1 MQVLKALARTAAVAA
16 AVAVC
21 FSGPA
26 AAQENW
32 PAKPLRLIVPFPAGG
47 SSDQLGRLMAKELGQ
62 RLGQPVQVENTDS
75 KGTKAAAGV
84 APDGY
89 TLVLSGVG
97 TNAISHALNPQLDY
111 DSLKDFVHISQL
123 SEGPNVLVVGAASPL
138 QSLPELIATGKA
150 QPGKLTYAQVHASSG
165 HLAMELLKQTISTCV
180 AGSAGARNCTMLG
193 LTGVPFTGAKPA
205 LDAVMDNKVGM
216 MFTNLDAVAPHVRS
230 GKLRALAV
238 TSLFRNPQLPDVPSI
253 SEAGYPGFKAVSWVG
268 ISAPAGTPPAVV
280 ARLEKEMENAFKAS
294 DTRKQLEAQGLVVV
308 VSRSAE
314 YTDFI
319 RKEIE
324 RWRRVVKVAGVQ
336 TPP

>member
-1 MQVLKALARTAAVAA
+1 MQFLNAAVCVLAALSASFALPALA
-16 AVAVC
+16 
-21 FSGPA
+21 
-26 AAQENW
+26 QETW
-32 PAKPLRLIVPFPAGG
+32 PTKPLRLIIPFPAGG

-62 RLGQPVQVENTDS
+62 KLGQPVQVENTDS
-75 KGTKAAAGV
+75 KGTKIAAGA

-97 TNAISHALNPQLDY
+97 TNAISHALNPNLDY

-123 SEGPNVLVVGAASPL
+123 SEGPNVLAVSAASPL
-138 QSLPELIATGKA
+138 KSLQELVETGKA
-150 QPGKLTYAQVHASSG
+150 HPGKLTYAQVHASSG
-165 HLAMELLKQTISTCV
+165 HLSMELLKQTVSTCV
-180 AGSAGARNCTMLG
+180 SGSTGARNCTTLG
-193 LTGVPFTGAKPA
+193 LTGVPYAGAKPA
-205 LDAVMDNKVGM
+205 LEALADNKVSM
-216 MFTNLDAVAPHVRS
+216 LITNLDAVAPLVRS

-268 ISAPAGTPPAVV
+268 ISAPKGTPPAIV

-294 DTRKQLEAQGLVVV
+294 EARKQLEAQGLLVV
-308 VSRSAE
+308 VSRSAD

-324 RWRRVVKVAGVQ
+324 RWRRVVKVAGIQ
-336 TPP
+336 SPA

>member
-1 MQVLKALARTAAVAA
+1 MQTLSAVACVVA
-16 AVAVC
+16 ALSVC
-21 FSGPA
+21 FSAPA
-26 AAQENW
+26 MAQETW
-32 PAKPLRLIVPFPAGG
+32 PTKPLRLIIPFPAGG
-47 SSDQLGRLMAKELGQ
+47 SSDQLGRLMAKELGLK
-62 RLGQPVQVENTDS
+62 LGQPVQVENTDS
-75 KGTKAAAGV
+75 KGTKAAAGA

-97 TNAISHALNPQLDY
+97 TNAISHALNPRLDY

-123 SEGPNVLVVGAASPL
+123 SEGPNVLVVGADSPL
-138 QSLPELIATGKA
+138 KSLQELITVGKA

-180 AGSAGARNCTMLG
+180 NGASGTRNCTTLG

-205 LDAVMDNKVGM
+205 LDAVMDNKAGM

-253 SEAGYPGFKAVSWVG
+253 SEVGYPGFKAVSWVG
-268 ISAPAGTPPAVV
+268 ISAPAGTPAAVV
-280 ARLEKEMENAFKAS
+280 GRLEKEMDSAFKAS
-294 DTRKQLEAQGLVVV
+294 ETRKQLEAQGLVVV

-319 RKEIE
+319 RREME
-324 RWRRVVKVAGVQ
+324 RWRRVVKVAGIQ
-336 TPP
+336 TPS

>member
-1 MQVLKALARTAAVAA
+1 MKTLKAVACAA
-16 AVAVC
+16 AALTVC
-21 FSGPA
+21 FSAPLM
-26 AAQENW
+26 AQEAW
-32 PAKPLRLIVPFPAGG
+32 PTKPLRLIIPFPAGG
-47 SSDQLGRLMAKELGQ
+47 SSDQLGRVMAKELGQ
-62 RLGQPVQVENTDS
+62 KLGQPVQVENTDS
-75 KGTKAAAGV
+75 KGTKAAAGA

-111 DSLKDFVHISQL
+111 DSLKDFVHIFQL

-138 QSLPELIATGKA
+138 KSLPELIAIGKA

-180 AGSAGARNCTMLG
+180 TGSSGARNCTTLG
-193 LTGVPFTGAKPA
+193 LTGVPYTGAKPA
-205 LDAVMDNKVGM
+205 LDAVMENKAGM

-268 ISAPAGTPPAVV
+268 ISAPAGTPKPIV
-280 ARLEKEMENAFKAS
+280 ARMEKEMASAFKAS
-294 DTRKQLEAQGLVVV
+294 EARKQLEAQGLVVV
-308 VSRSAE
+308 ASSSAE

-319 RKEIE
+319 RKEVE
-324 RWRRVVKVAGVQ
+324 RWRRVVKAAGVQ
-336 TPP
+336 ATQ

>member
-1 MQVLKALARTAAVAA
+1 MPFLRAAVCVLAA
-16 AVAVC
+16 
-21 FSGPA
+21 FSASFALPSL
-26 AAQENW
+26 AQENW
-32 PAKPLRLIVPFPAGG
+32 PTKPLRLIIPFPAGG
-47 SSDQLGRLMAKELGQ
+47 SSDQLGRLMSKELGQ
-62 RLGQPVQVENTDS
+62 KLGQPVQVENTDA
-75 KGTKAAAGV
+75 KGTKAAAGA

-97 TNAISHALNPQLDY
+97 TNAISHALNPNLDY

-123 SEGPNVLVVGAASPL
+123 SEGPNVLVVGTASPL
-138 QSLPELIATGKA
+138 KSLQDLIETGKA
-150 QPGKLTYAQVHASSG
+150 HPGKLTYAQVHASSG
-165 HLAMELLKQTISTCV
+165 HLSMELLKQTVSTCV
-180 AGSAGARNCTMLG
+180 SGSSGARNCTTLG

-205 LDAVMDNKVGM
+205 LDAVIDNKAGM

-268 ISAPAGTPPAVV
+268 ISAPKGTPPAVV
-280 ARLEKEMENAFKAS
+280 TRLEKAMESAFKGT
-294 DTRKQLEAQGLVVV
+294 DVGKQLEAQGLVLI
-308 VSRSAE
+308 VSRSAD

-324 RWRRVVKVAGVQ
+324 RWRRVVKVAGIQ
-336 TPP
+336 APA

>member
-1 MQVLKALARTAAVAA
+1 MQYVSAAACAVAA
-16 AVAVC
+16 FFVS
-21 FSGPA
+21 FSLPA
-26 AAQENW
+26 MAQDSW
-32 PAKPLRLIVPFPAGG
+32 PSKSLRLIIPFPAGG
-47 SSDQLGRLMAKELGQ
+47 SSDQLGRVMAKELGQ
-62 RLGQPVQVENTDS
+62 KLGQPVQVENTDS
-75 KGTKAAAGV
+75 KGTKAAAGA

-111 DSLKDFVHISQL
+111 DSLKDFVHIFQL

-138 QSLPELIATGKA
+138 KSLQELIAVGKA

-180 AGSAGARNCTMLG
+180 NGASGTRNCTTLG

-205 LDAVMDNKVGM
+205 LDAVMANQAGM

-238 TSLFRNPQLPDVPSI
+238 TSLFRNPQLADVPSI

-280 ARLEKEMENAFKAS
+280 ARIEKEMDSAFKA
-294 DTRKQLEAQGLVVV
+294 TEIRKQLEAQGLVVV
-308 VSRSAE
+308 ASRSAD

-336 TPP
+336 TPS